1 MLWLMKIF
9 IAIIS
14 LEEVPTCFKEGVI
27 IPVYKGRGKDPLLAS
42 SYQGITLSSIMAK
55 TLEIVILKRM
65 SPFLGEIG
73 FPDVNQRAYQKGVSC
88 TDAIFSTQE
97 VLLNYIRQGEKPFL
111 CLYDIEKAF
120 DSVEFPIL
128 LQHILSIGINGKS
141 WRIIKA
147 WYQIPTSR
155 VKHENTLSASFPV
168 GRGVK
173 QGAVL
178 SPSLFLVIMN
188 SLLQRMRQLNI
199 GDSLHGIFAGSAI
212 HADDVRCIAPSV
224 DSAIAQSSEI
234 NSFTTDVGLKL
245 NTSKLEIIQL
255 SQTPTEPLQ
264 ITLGGNTIRTKRSSS
279 CLGVQWLCNL
289 SAKESVNANIAKARK
304 AFFALGSTRAF
315 HGDLNPLSSSNIL
328 ETCVL
333 SVLLYGCETW
343 LLDASCIQALERFQC
358 EIGRRIL
365 NLYKFHANEAV
376 RIGLPCLLEFF

>member
-9 IAIIS
+9 NAIIS

-42 SYQGITLSSIMAK
+42 SYRGITFSSIMAK
-55 TLEIVILKRM
+55 SLEIVILKRM
-65 SPFLGEIG
+65 SPFLDEIG
-73 FPDVNQRAYQKGVSC
+73 FPDVNQTAYQKGVSC

-128 LQHILSIGINGKS
+128 LQHIFSIGINGKS
-141 WRIIKA
+141 WHIIKA
-147 WYQIPTSR
+147 WYLTPTSC
-155 VKHENTLSASFPV
+155 VKHENSLSAPFPV

-173 QGAVL
+173 QGAVV

-188 SLLQRMRQLNI
+188 PLLQRMRQLNI
-199 GDSLHGIFAGSAI
+199 GGSLHGIFAGSAI
-212 HADDVRCIAPSV
+212 HADDICCIAPSV
-224 DSAIAQSSEI
+224 DSVIAQSSVI

-264 ITLGGNTIRTKRSSS
+264 ITLGCNTISTKCSAS

-304 AFFALGSTRAF
+304 VFFALGSTRAF
-315 HGDLNPLSSSNIL
+315 HGDLNPLSS
-328 ETCVL
+328 
-333 SVLLYGCETW
+333 
-343 LLDASCIQALERFQC
+343 
-358 EIGRRIL
+358 
-365 NLYKFHANEAV
+365 
-376 RIGLPCLLEFF
+376 